1 VFFALHAAAGSLRWL
16 SARATSAVVPRPAQ
30 DALAA
35 VYGLPGSYLA
45 LPSAVSRRVRP
56 QRFRLPDRPLVWPA
70 IALTLVSAV
79 PLIEQG
85 SGRGTP
91 SDATV
96 LFALVNLVL
105 LWTFALHALLQ
116 RRWERSSYRFRTRL
130 PVLVAGRQATTR
142 DASPSGMAITGA
154 FPEEMTGGAELP
166 VSVALPDGSSIDATA
181 VVAARHH
188 HGDDD
193 VLGLS
198 LRFSPDD
205 QVRWIRQLFSATVPE
220 VAAEPVAEAAPGG
233 AARVTRAV
241 DRLAV
246 GAVGIFSA
254 LAVVALVLVLMG
266 YRPLVVRSGSMIPA
280 LQVGDLVIVDDIA
293 AREMAVGDIVTF
305 DDPEGRGDTITHRV
319 VGITAAGGVLHVET
333 KGDANELGES
343 WSIGA
348 EQTVGRNT
356 VRVPEVGGVVAFA
369 HERTRWIL
377 GVVGVACAAMVLL
390 RTPRPRRRPVAPA
403 ARLG

>member
-1 VFFALHAAAGSLRWL
+1 
-16 SARATSAVVPRPAQ
+16 
-30 DALAA
+30 
-35 VYGLPGSYLA
+35 
-45 LPSAVSRRVRP
+45 
-56 QRFRLPDRPLVWPA
+56 
-70 IALTLVSAV
+70 
-79 PLIEQG
+79 
-85 SGRGTP
+85 
-91 SDATV
+91 
-96 LFALVNLVL
+96 
-105 LWTFALHALLQ
+105 
-116 RRWERSSYRFRTRL
+116 
-130 PVLVAGRQATTR
+130 
-142 DASPSGMAITGA
+142 
-154 FPEEMTGGAELP
+154 MTDGAELP

-220 VAAEPVAEAAPGG
+220 VVAEPVAEAAPGG

-254 LAVVALVLVLMG
+254 LAVVVLVLVLMG

-356 VRVPEVGGVVAFA
+356 VRVPEVGGVVALA